1 MSEEILSYL
10 RRKKLDILPIL
21 PLIRLTLKVSTVE
34 KEIRVY
40 GFCPCFK
47 NFEGELICLNND
59 SLNDVEHTLFAPD
72 ILNRDASLESIKGF
86 EISDGRTCYSSVYTY
101 GGCTYCSSQGAKIR
115 IHKTDIAA
123 NMLESAIKL
132 YSLGPTEITVDCASC
147 IYGILLALV
156 LTQDQASIKRYL
168 DEFSLKIAIRFSE
181 LQLDEIDENTPYFD
195 VIQEYL
201 VKLLENEYYWKELH
215 ERLVVSHGEA
225 HLMKFVSMMEQ
236 LNRLQFLFYSQVINI
251 RSVQNSRLL
260 VRMLSQILRT
270 SKNILD
276 LNGEIHSLVA
286 SEAIRGNNADELLIS
301 RIEEYKGKSRTID
314 HFFGNIADIM
324 KGSR

>member
-1 MSEEILSYL
+1 MSRVILPYL
-10 RRKKLDILPIL
+10 RRKKLDILSIL
-21 PLIRLTLKVSTVE
+21 PSLRLTLKVSVVE

-40 GFCPCFK
+40 SFCPCFK
-47 NFEGELICLNND
+47 DFEGELICLNND
-59 SLNDVEHTLFAPD
+59 SLNDVEHTIFAPD
-72 ILNRDASLESIKGF
+72 ILNRDASIESIKGY

-123 NMLESAIKL
+123 SMLESAIKL

-156 LTQDQASIKRYL
+156 LTQDQASVKRYL
-168 DEFSLKIAIRFSE
+168 DEFSLKIAMRFSE
-181 LQLDEIDENTPYFD
+181 LELDEINENTPYFE

-201 VKLLENEYYWKELH
+201 VRLLENEYYWRELH
-215 ERLVVSHGEA
+215 EKLIERHGQPSLLE
-225 HLMKFVSMMEQ
+225 FVNMMEQ

-286 SEAIRGNNADELLIS
+286 SESIKANNEDDLLIS

>member
-1 MSEEILSYL
+1 M
-10 RRKKLDILPIL
+10 
-21 PLIRLTLKVSTVE
+21 E
-34 KEIRVY
+34 KEIHVY
-40 GFCPCFK
+40 SFCPCFK
-47 NFEGELICLNND
+47 DFEGELICLNND
-59 SLNDVEHTLFAPD
+59 SLNDIEHTIFAAD
-72 ILNRDASLESIKGF
+72 ILNQDAKLENIKRF
-86 EISDGRTCYSSVYTY
+86 EVDDGCTCYSSIYTHN
-101 GGCTYCSSQGAKIR
+101 GQVFCSSQGFNIR
-115 IHKTDIAA
+115 LHKTDISAD
-123 NMLESAIKL
+123 MLESAIRL

-156 LTQDQASIKRYL
+156 LTQDQASVKRYL

-181 LQLDEIDENTPYFD
+181 LELDEIDEGTPYFD

-201 VKLLENEYYWKELH
+201 VKLLEEEYYWKELH
-215 ERLVVSHGEA
+215 EKLTLSNEPA
-225 HLMKFVSMMEQ
+225 SLFEFVGMMEK

-276 LNGEIHSLVA
+276 LNGGIHSLVA
-286 SEAIRGNNADELLIS
+286 SDKIGGIREDERLIS
-301 RIEEYKGKSRTID
+301 KIEGYMSKSRTLD

-324 KGSR
+324 KSSR